1 MPGEN
6 RYTFVTQEDAL
17 SHAQMIAKAW
27 MDDSYRA
34 SLAAQGFEVPPRPND
49 LADEE
54 LETSAYSG
62 DLVGPMVMCPT
73 SGSAC
78 NSWTD

>member
-1 MPGEN
+1 M
-6 RYTFVTQEDAL
+6 

-27 MDDSYRA
+27 IDDSYRA
-34 SLAAQGFEVPPRPND
+34 SLVAQGIEVPPRPND

-62 DLVGPMVMCPT
+62 DLVGPMVMSAT
-73 SGSAC
+73 SGTTC
-78 NSWTD
+78 NCETD